1 MEPTINVGD
10 IVFVKE
16 TTDIKEQDIVSFR
29 ENNAI
34 VTHRVEDITVDEN
47 NVTIYKTKGDAN
59 SAEDTGTVK
68 IEDIEGK
75 YCFKIGQVGK
85 VILFLKTKTGIGILA
100 IILILCLFFSKGK
113 TEKRV
118 EPKRMGNKQKGKHS
132 K

>member
-16 TTDIKEQDIVSFR
+16 TKDIQKQDIISFR